1 MIQYLRKLVRVT
13 VTVIS
18 ELYRHDRANTVN
30 LGNKVKTRGSERN
43 EPAQGMDDEQDAP
56 TPGQKRNTRLGDM
69 YAALGIEDDGDS
81 SDNSKD
87 EDYL

>member
-30 LGNKVKTRGSERN
+30 LGNKLARFEEYDVT
-43 EPAQGMDDEQDAP
+43 
-56 TPGQKRNTRLGDM
+56 
-69 YAALGIEDDGDS
+69 Y
-81 SDNSKD
+81 
-87 EDYL
+87 